1 MIQIW
6 IILTNIAEKPDN
18 DLDMDH
24 RKNLPENL
32 EEINNIKELG
42 RIVAETRKA
51 SHLTQEQLA
60 ARAGVSR
67 RFVYQLENASRDS
80 FPLGKVLLL
89 LRRMNLELCIGRRT
103 SE

>member
-1 MIQIW
+1 M
-6 IILTNIAEKPDN
+6 EN

-24 RKNLPENL
+24 SYLL
-32 EEINNIKELG
+32 GEIKDIKELG
-42 RIVAETRKA
+42 RIIVEARKA
-51 SHLTQEQLA
+51 NRLTQEQLA
-60 ARAGVSR
+60 ARTGVSR

-89 LRRMNLELCIGRRT
+89 LRRMNLELFVARRK

>member
-1 MIQIW
+1 
-6 IILTNIAEKPDN
+6 
-18 DLDMDH
+18 MDH
-24 RKNLPENL
+24 LKTLGK
-32 EEINNIKELG
+32 IKNIKELG
-42 RIVAETRKA
+42 RIIAEARKA
-51 SHLTQEQLA
+51 HHLTQEQLA

-89 LRRMNLELCIGRRT
+89 LRRMNLELLVGRRA